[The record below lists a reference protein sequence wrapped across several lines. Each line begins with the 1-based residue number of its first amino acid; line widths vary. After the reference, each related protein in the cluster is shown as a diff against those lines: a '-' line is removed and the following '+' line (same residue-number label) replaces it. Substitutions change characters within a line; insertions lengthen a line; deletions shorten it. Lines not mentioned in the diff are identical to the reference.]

1 MDLQEYLD
9 FFPRSERAAVR
20 EAIARA
26 HGVTEVTVRFWAN
39 GVRRHPCTKAAVEIT
54 EMVTK
59 GSVTR
64 YELRPDVF
72 GKNNK
77 I

>member
-9 FFPRSERAAVR
+9 SFPRSERAAVR
-20 EAIARA
+20 EAIASA
-26 HGVTEVTVRFWAN
+26 HGVTEVTVRSWAN
-39 GVRRHPCTKAAVEIT
+39 GTRRHPCTKAAVEIT
-54 EMVTK
+54 EMVTA
-59 GSVTR
+59 GVVTR

-72 GKNNK
+72 GKSNK